1 VRISTRGFRSLPT
14 MLVLLVVL
22 TAGARLIYL
31 SVLEH
36 TARARDTAA
45 NVLAASARRF
55 ETSLQGVFDHARRTA
70 RSAAA
75 GTDPRKLDAQAFLM
89 SADDGVL
96 AVRDADAPFAK
107 GIADEWKSA
116 QTEGAA
122 PAAAILGPMR
132 LGSQW
137 LIAARVAMTPAG
149 GSGPAYAVAY
159 TDLDTIIADARLS
172 RLGAA
177 GYDFE
182 ISQVEPRSA
191 FPRTFVNTSPEPVAD
206 TVATRIAL
214 PTDPAVA
221 GSYLRLAV
229 LPRAGWF
236 SSTLLESEIAILVFL
251 AWLFAFGT
259 HDLTHALDRARSAL
273 GGARRR
279 LHASRQQ
286 LAEEIQKRLDLQESF
301 EHARYH
307 DMFTGLPNRRHF
319 MDELDRSLREVR
331 RRRLQRLAV
340 IIVDISRLTLINH
353 MLGHTAGDDLM
364 VQAARRLEEITASL
378 EGSLARW
385 SGDQFAVLLLD
396 VDSADAALEVANRF
410 QEQLRPPFLL
420 RRYQLNVAAT
430 LGVTCIDSGQER
442 AEDVI
447 READLALSVA
457 KGRETTKAVLYAP
470 HMRGR
475 SSGLVSLDAD
485 LHVAL
490 QKHELRLLYQPIV
503 DLSTRKMV
511 GAEALLRW
519 QHPVEGLLSPNRFL
533 RNAEEAG
540 LMVPITRWIVQTV
553 TGLAA
558 EWRRHLPANQK
569 FYLSVNL
576 SPSVLRDPGF
586 GDHVATALKQ
596 RTLPPSYLKFE
607 LTEMALGNV
616 TGARECL
623 DRLHGMGIQLVLD
636 DFGTGYSSL
645 SNLQLFPFDLVKIDC
660 PFVDR
665 RGVFQSNMSMVAA
678 MIQLASS
685 LDLLT
690 VAEIIDSEAAAAA
703 LKAMGCRYGQGY
715 YFSPPLESA
724 DAYEKLRG
732 QQPLEPLHESQP
744 PPVRTAIDKASSN
757 TLIMRRL
764 QDPYEQGTAE
774 TVIVR
779 APQNASETV
788 IVRLPQD
795 ASDQDA
801 SETAIVTAPQDASET
816 VIVRAPQDVSGTIVM
831 STEEIDFGEDGDD
844 EEDEDE

>member
-1 VRISTRGFRSLPT
+1 VRSSVRRYRFLPT
-14 MLVLLVVL
+14 LLVLLVVL
-22 TAGARLIYL
+22 GAGARLIYL
-31 SVLEH
+31 NVLEH
-36 TARARDTAA
+36 TARARATAET
-45 NVLAASARRF
+45 VLAASARRL
-55 ETSLQGVFDHARRTA
+55 ETSLQGVFEHALRTA
-70 RSAAA
+70 HSADA
-75 GTDPRKLDAQAFLM
+75 GTGRLDRQAFLM
-89 SADDGVL
+89 SADDRVL
-96 AVRDADAPFAK
+96 AVRDAEAPTAK

-116 QTEGAA
+116 QAERPT
-122 PAAAILGPMR
+122 PAGAILGPMR

-137 LIAARVAMTPAG
+137 LMAARVAVTPAG
-149 GSGPAYAVAY
+149 ASGPAYAVAY
-159 TDLDTIIADARLS
+159 TDLDTVIADARLS
-172 RLGAA
+172 RLAAA

-191 FPRTFVNTSPEPVAD
+191 FPRIFASSSPEPVAD
-206 TVATRIAL
+206 TVTTRVAL
-214 PTDPAVA
+214 PADPAVA
-221 GSYLRLAV
+221 DSYLRLAV
-229 LPRAGWF
+229 RPRAGWF
-236 SSTLLESEIAILVFL
+236 PSGLLESEIAVLVFL

-259 HDLTHALDRARSAL
+259 HDLTHALDRARAAL
-273 GGARRR
+273 GTARRR
-279 LHASRQQ
+279 LHASHQQ
-286 LAEEIQKRLDLQESF
+286 LAGEIQKRLDLQESF

-307 DMFTGLPNRRHF
+307 DNFTGLPNRRHF

-331 RRRLQRLAV
+331 RRRLRRLAV

-364 VQAARRLEEITASL
+364 VQVARRLEEITSSL
-378 EGSLARW
+378 DASLARW

-396 VDSADAALEVANRF
+396 VDSADAALAVANRF
-410 QEQLRPPFLL
+410 QEQLRPPFHL

-430 LGVTCIDSGQER
+430 LGVTCIESGQER
-442 AEDVI
+442 AEDIV
-447 READLALSVA
+447 READIALSVA
-457 KGRETTKAVLYAP
+457 KGRETTQAVLYAA

-475 SSGLVSLDAD
+475 STGLVSLDAD

-490 QKHELRLLYQPIV
+490 QKHQLRLLYQPIV
-503 DLSTRKMV
+503 DLATRKMV

-533 RNAEEAG
+533 RSAEEAG

-586 GDHVATALKQ
+586 GDHVAAALKQ
-596 RTLPPSYLKFE
+596 RTLPPSYPKFE

-616 TGARECL
+616 AGARECL
-623 DRLHGMGIQLVLD
+623 ERLHGMGIELVLD

-645 SNLQLFPFDLVKIDC
+645 SNLQLFPFDMVKIDC

-685 LDLLT
+685 LDLT
-690 VAEIIDSEAAAAA
+690 TIAEIIDSEAAAAA

-715 YFSPPLESA
+715 YFRPPLESA
-724 DAYEKLRG
+724 DAYEKLRA
-732 QQPLEPLHESQP
+732 QEPLDPPRGSQP
-744 PPVRTAIDKASSN
+744 AAMPTPADKSTAQ
-757 TLIMRRL
+757 TLVMRRL
-764 QDPYEQGTAE
+764 QDPSEPGTSE

-779 APQNASETV
+779 AH
-788 IVRLPQD
+788 QD
-795 ASDQDA
+795 TS
-801 SETAIVTAPQDASET
+801 TSET
-816 VIVRAPQDVSGTIVM
+816 VIVRAPPDASSTIVL
-831 STEEIDFGEDGDD
+831 STEDIDFGKDEDD

>member
-1 VRISTRGFRSLPT
+1 
-14 MLVLLVVL
+14 MLVLLIVL

-45 NVLAASARRF
+45 TVLAASARRLD
-55 ETSLQGVFDHARRTA
+55 TSLQGVFGHALRTA
-70 RSAAA
+70 RSAGA
-75 GTDPRKLDAQAFLM
+75 GTDPAKLDAQAFLM
-89 SADDGVL
+89 SADDTVL
-96 AVRDADAPFAK
+96 AARDADAPFAK

-116 QTEGAA
+116 QAEHPA

-137 LIAARVAMTPAG
+137 LIAARVAATPG
-149 GSGPAYAVAY
+149 DGSGPVYAVAY
-159 TDLDTIIADARLS
+159 TDLDAVIADARLS

-191 FPRTFVNTSPEPVAD
+191 FSRTFVNTSPEPISDPV
-206 TVATRIAL
+206 TTRIAL
-214 PTDPAVA
+214 PADPAVA

-229 LPRAGWF
+229 RPRAGWF
-236 SSTLLESEIAILVFL
+236 PSALLESEIAVLVFL

-259 HDLTHALDRARSAL
+259 HDLTHALGRARSGLAT
-273 GGARRR
+273 ARRR
-279 LHASRQQ
+279 LHSSRQQ

-364 VQAARRLEEITASL
+364 VQVARRLEEITSSL
-378 EGSLARW
+378 DGSLARW

-410 QEQLRPPFLL
+410 QEQLRRPFHL

-430 LGVTCIDSGQER
+430 LGVTCVDSGQER

-447 READLALSVA
+447 READLALSAA
-457 KGRETTKAVLYAP
+457 KARETTQAVLYAP

-485 LHVAL
+485 LHIAL

-511 GAEALLRW
+511 GAEVLLRW
-519 QHPVEGLLSPNRFL
+519 RHPGEGLLSPNRFL
-533 RNAEEAG
+533 RSAEEAD
-540 LMVPITRWIVQTV
+540 LMVPITRWIVHTV

-569 FYLSVNL
+569 FYLSINL

-586 GDHVATALKQ
+586 GDHVAAALKQ

-616 TGARECL
+616 AGVRECL

-636 DFGTGYSSL
+636 DFGTGHSSL

-678 MIQLASS
+678 MIQLAAS
-685 LDLLT
+685 LDLIT
-690 VAEIIDSEAAAAA
+690 VAEIIDGEAAAAA

-724 DAYEKLRG
+724 DAFEKLRA
-732 QQPLEPLHESQP
+732 QQPLEPLQGSQP
-744 PPVRTAIDKASSN
+744 APVRTPVDKASSSD

-764 QDPYEQGTAE
+764 QDPSEQGTGE

-779 APQNASETV
+779 AP
-788 IVRLPQD
+788 RD
-795 ASDQDA
+795 AS
-801 SETAIVTAPQDASET
+801 SET
-816 VIVRAPQDVSGTIVM
+816 VIVRAPQDASSTTIL
-831 STEEIDFGEDGDD
+831 STEDIDFIEEGN
-844 EEDEDE
+844 EDEDEDE

>member
-1 VRISTRGFRSLPT
+1 LPT
-14 MLVLLVVL
+14 TLVLLVVL

-31 SVLEH
+31 SVQEH
-36 TARARDTAA
+36 TARARATAET
-45 NVLAASARRF
+45 VLASSARRI
-55 ETSLQGVFDHARRTA
+55 ETSLQAVSARAAETA

-75 GTDPRKLDAQAFLM
+75 GTDSDALDKQAFLM

-96 AVRDADAPFAK
+96 APLKTPAPIAK

-116 QTEGAA
+116 EAEHPA
-122 PAAAILGPMR
+122 PASAVLGPMR

-137 LIAARVAMTPAG
+137 LIAARVAATRPG
-149 GSGPAYAVAY
+149 ESSPGYAVAY
-159 TDLDTIIADARLS
+159 ADLDDLIADARLS
-172 RLGAA
+172 RLAGS

-191 FPRTFVNTSPEPVAD
+191 FPRTFVSSSAEAFPDP
-206 TVATRIAL
+206 VATRVAL
-214 PTDPAVA
+214 PAEPAVA
-221 GSYLRLAV
+221 GSYLRLAIR
-229 LPRAGWF
+229 PRAGWF
-236 SSTLLESEIAILVFL
+236 PSPLLESEIAVLVFL

-259 HDLTHALDRARSAL
+259 HDLTHALDRARGAL
-273 GGARRR
+273 AIARRR
-279 LHASRQQ
+279 LHGSRQQ
-286 LAEEIQKRLDLQESF
+286 LALEIQKRLDLQESF

-307 DMFTGLPNRRHF
+307 DMFTGLPNRRGF

-331 RRRLQRLAV
+331 RRRLRRLSV

-353 MLGHTAGDDLM
+353 MLGHTAGDELM
-364 VQAARRLEEITASL
+364 VQIARRLEEITSTL
-378 EGSLARW
+378 QGSLARW
-385 SGDQFAVLLLD
+385 SGEQFAVLLLD
-396 VDSADAALEVANRF
+396 VESADAALAVANRL
-410 QEQLRPPFLL
+410 QDQLRAPFDL
-420 RRYQLNVAAT
+420 RRYQLNVAAA

-442 AEDVI
+442 AEDIV
-447 READLALSVA
+447 READIALSVA
-457 KGRETTKAVLYAP
+457 KAGETTKAVLYAP

-490 QKHELRLLYQPIV
+490 QKHQLRLLYQPIV

-519 QHPVEGLLSPNRFL
+519 QHPVEGLLPPSRFL
-533 RNAEEAG
+533 RSAEEAG
-540 LMVPITRWIVQTV
+540 LMTPITRWIVQTV
-553 TGLAA
+553 SGVAA

-569 FYLSVNL
+569 FYLTVNL
-576 SPSVLRDPGF
+576 SPSVLRDSGF
-586 GDHVATALKQ
+586 GDHVAATLKQ

-607 LTEMALGNV
+607 LTEGALGNV
-616 TGARECL
+616 AGARECL
-623 DRLHGMGIQLVLD
+623 ERLHGMGLELVLD

-645 SNLQLFPFDLVKIDC
+645 SNLQLFPFDMVKIDC

-685 LDLLT
+685 LDLIT

-724 DAYEKLRG
+724 NAYEKLRG
-732 QQPLEPLHESQP
+732 QQPLEPLQGP
-744 PPVRTAIDKASSN
+744 QAPAARTAADKATSP

-764 QDPYEQGTAE
+764 QDPSEQAT
-774 TVIVR
+774 
-779 APQNASETV
+779 SETV
-788 IVRLPQD
+788 IVRSPQD
-795 ASDQDA
+795 PSA
-801 SETAIVTAPQDASET
+801 T
-816 VIVRAPQDVSGTIVM
+816 VIL
-831 STEEIDFGEDGDD
+831 STEDIDFVKEDLDD
-844 EEDEDE
+844 EEADE

>member
-1 VRISTRGFRSLPT
+1 LRASARRSRSLPT
-14 MLVLLVVL
+14 VLVLLVVL
-22 TAGARLIYL
+22 SAGARLIYL
-31 SVLEH
+31 SVMEH
-36 TARARDTAA
+36 TARARAA
-45 NVLAASARRF
+45 AETVLAASARRL
-55 ETSLQGVFDHARRTA
+55 ETSLQGVYEHALRTA
-70 RSAAA
+70 RAA
-75 GTDPRKLDAQAFLM
+75 GAQAGPGQLDSQAFLM
-89 SADDGVL
+89 SADDRVL
-96 AVRDADAPFAK
+96 AARDSEAPIAK
-107 GIADEWKSA
+107 AIADEWKSA
-116 QTEGAA
+116 QAERPAPAPAAA
-122 PAAAILGPMR
+122 PAAAPAPAPGAAPGAAVLGPMR
-132 LGSQW
+132 YGSQW
-137 LIAARVAMTPAG
+137 LLAVRVAMTRAAG
-149 GSGPAYAVAY
+149 PGPASAVAY
-159 TDLDTIIADARLS
+159 TDLDAVIAATHLS
-172 RLGAA
+172 RLAAA

-191 FPRTFVNTSPEPVAD
+191 FPRIFASSSSAPVAD
-206 TVATRIAL
+206 AVATRIAL
-214 PTDPAVA
+214 PADPAVP
-221 GSYLRLAV
+221 GSYLRLAIR
-229 LPRAGWF
+229 PRAGWF
-236 SSTLLESEIAILVFL
+236 PSTLLESEIAVLVFL

-273 GGARRR
+273 AGARRR

-301 EHARYH
+301 EHARHH

-331 RRRLQRLAV
+331 RRRVRRLAV

-364 VQAARRLEEITASL
+364 VQVARRLEEITSSL
-378 EGSLARW
+378 DGSLARW
-385 SGDQFAVLLLD
+385 SGDQFAVMLLD

-410 QEQLRPPFLL
+410 QEQLRAPFHL
-420 RRYQLNVAAT
+420 RRYQLNVAAA
-430 LGVTCIDSGQER
+430 LGVTCIESGQER
-442 AEDVI
+442 AEDIV
-447 READLALSVA
+447 READIALSVA
-457 KGRETTKAVLYAP
+457 KARETTQAVLYAP

-475 SSGLVSLDAD
+475 SAGLVSLDAD

-490 QKHELRLLYQPIV
+490 QKHQLRLLYQPIV

-519 QHPVEGLLSPNRFL
+519 QHPVEGLLLPNRFL
-533 RNAEEAG
+533 RSAEEAG
-540 LMVPITRWIVQTV
+540 LMAQITRWIVQTV

-558 EWRRHLPANQK
+558 EWRRHLPPNQK

-586 GDHVATALKQ
+586 GDHVAAALKQ
-596 RTLPPSYLKFE
+596 RTLPPSFLKFE
-607 LTEMALGNV
+607 LTEMALGDV
-616 TGARECL
+616 AGARECL

-678 MIQLASS
+678 MIQLAAS
-685 LDLLT
+685 LDLTT

-732 QQPLEPLHESQP
+732 ELPLEPSRAAQP
-744 PPVRTAIDKASSN
+744 PPVRLDKATSP

-764 QDPYEQGTAE
+764 QDPSEQGT
-774 TVIVR
+774 
-779 APQNASETV
+779 
-788 IVRLPQD
+788 
-795 ASDQDA
+795 
-801 SETAIVTAPQDASET
+801 SET
-816 VIVRAPQDVSGTIVM
+816 VIVRAPQDASSTAIL
-831 STEEIDFGEDGDD
+831 STEMIEFGKDDGDD
-844 EEDEDE
+844 EDDDE

>member
-1 VRISTRGFRSLPT
+1 MRALPRSLRSLPT
-14 MLVLLVVL
+14 VVVLLVVL
-22 TAGARLIYL
+22 IAGARLIYL
-31 SVLEH
+31 SVQQH
-36 TARARDTAA
+36 SAHARAVAETVVAA
-45 NVLAASARRF
+45 AAKRV
-55 ETSLQGVFDHARRTA
+55 ETSLQGVLERADRTA

-75 GTDPRKLDAQAFLM
+75 QSAPDAVGTDGVPGLESQAFLM
-89 SADDGVL
+89 SRDDRVL
-96 AVRDADAPFAK
+96 AARSAEAPLAK

-116 QTEGAA
+116 QAER
-122 PAAAILGPMR
+122 PPESAILGPMR

-137 LIAARVAMTPAG
+137 LIAARVALAPRED
-149 GSGPAYAVAY
+149 SGPEYAVAY
-159 TDLDTIIADARLS
+159 TDLDAIIADARLS
-172 RLGAA
+172 RLAAA

-182 ISQVEPRSA
+182 VSQVEPRSA
-191 FPRTFVNTSPEPVAD
+191 FPRTFVSSSSAPLTDAVSAPIV
-206 TVATRIAL
+206 L
-214 PTDPAVA
+214 PADPAVP

-229 LPRAGWF
+229 RPRAGWF
-236 SSTLLESEIAILVFL
+236 PSGLLESEIAVLVFL

-259 HDLTHALDRARSAL
+259 HDLTHALDRARAAL
-273 GGARRR
+273 ATARRR
-279 LHASRQQ
+279 LHASHQQ
-286 LAEEIQKRLDLQESF
+286 LAEEIQKRLDLQETF

-331 RRRLQRLAV
+331 RRRLRRLAV

-353 MLGHTAGDDLM
+353 MLGHSAGDDLM
-364 VQAARRLEEITASL
+364 VQVARRLEEIASSL
-378 EGSLARW
+378 DGSLARW
-385 SGDQFAVLLLD
+385 SGDQFAFLLLD
-396 VDSADAALEVANRF
+396 VESADAALAVADRF
-410 QEQLRPPFLL
+410 QEQLRPPFHL

-430 LGVTCIDSGQER
+430 LGVTCVESGQER
-442 AEDVI
+442 AEDIV
-447 READLALSVA
+447 READIALSVA
-457 KGRETTKAVLYAP
+457 KARETTKAVLYAP

-475 SSGLVSLDAD
+475 SSSLVSLDAD

-490 QKHELRLLYQPIV
+490 QKRELRLLYQPIV

-519 QHPVEGLLSPNRFL
+519 RHPVEGPLSPHRFL
-533 RNAEEAG
+533 RSAEEAG
-540 LMVPITRWIVQTV
+540 LMAPITRWIVQTV

-576 SPSVLRDPGF
+576 SPSVLTDPGF
-586 GDHVATALKQ
+586 GDHVAAALKQ

-616 TGARECL
+616 AGARECL

-678 MIQLASS
+678 MIQLAGS
-685 LDLLT
+685 LDLST
-690 VAEIIDSEAAAAA
+690 IAEMVDGEAAAAA
-703 LKAMGCRYGQGY
+703 LKAMGCRYGQGF

-724 DAYEKLRG
+724 DAFEKLLG
-732 QQPLEPLHESQP
+732 QEPLEPAHP
-744 PPVRTAIDKASSN
+744 AHAPVRTAVEEDSSH

-764 QDPYEQGTAE
+764 QDPSEQAT
-774 TVIVR
+774 
-779 APQNASETV
+779 SETV
-788 IVRLPQD
+788 IVRSFD
-795 ASDQDA
+795 HTRTRESA
-801 SETAIVTAPQDASET
+801 APMDPS
-816 VIVRAPQDVSGTIVM
+816 STIVL
-831 STEEIDFGEDGDD
+831 STEKVDFGADD
-844 EEDEDE
+844 DEEEDEDE

>member
-1 VRISTRGFRSLPT
+1 MRISARSFRSLPT
-14 MLVLLVVL
+14 LLVLLVVL

-36 TARARDTAA
+36 TARARATAET
-45 NVLAASARRF
+45 VLAGSARRL
-55 ETSLQGVFDHARRTA
+55 ETSLQGVFGHAIRTA

-75 GTDPRKLDAQAFLM
+75 GTGPGQLDRQAFLM
-89 SADDGVL
+89 SADDEVL
-96 AVRDADAPFAK
+96 AARAADATTAK

-116 QTEGAA
+116 QAERQSSAG
-122 PAAAILGPMR
+122 AILGPMR

-137 LIAARVAMTPAG
+137 LIAARVAVTPADA
-149 GSGPAYAVAY
+149 SGPAYAVAY
-159 TDLDTIIADARLS
+159 TDLDAVIADARLS
-172 RLGAA
+172 RLAA
-177 GYDFE
+177 SGYDFE

-191 FPRTFVNTSPEPVAD
+191 FPRIFVSSSSELMAD
-206 TVATRIAL
+206 TVTTRIAL
-214 PTDPAVA
+214 PADPAVPD
-221 GSYLRLAV
+221 SYLRLAV
-229 LPRAGWF
+229 RPRAGWF
-236 SSTLLESEIAILVFL
+236 PAGLLESEIAVLVFL

-259 HDLTHALDRARSAL
+259 HDLTHALDRARAAL
-273 GGARRR
+273 ATARRR
-279 LHASRQQ
+279 LHASHQQ
-286 LAEEIQKRLDLQESF
+286 LAAEIQKRLDLQESF

-331 RRRLQRLAV
+331 RRRLRRLAV
-340 IIVDISRLTLINH
+340 ILVDISRLTLINH

-364 VQAARRLEEITASL
+364 VQVARRLEEITSSL
-378 EGSLARW
+378 DGSLARW

-410 QEQLRPPFLL
+410 QEQLRPPFHL

-442 AEDVI
+442 AEDIV
-447 READLALSVA
+447 READIALSAA
-457 KGRETTKAVLYAP
+457 KARETTQAVLYAP
-470 HMRGR
+470 HMRSR
-475 SSGLVSLDAD
+475 SAGLVSLDAD

-490 QKHELRLLYQPIV
+490 QKHQLRLLYQPIV

-511 GAEALLRW
+511 GVEALLRW

-533 RNAEEAG
+533 RSAEEAG

-569 FYLSVNL
+569 FYVSVNL
-576 SPSVLRDPGF
+576 SPSALRDPGF
-586 GDHVATALKQ
+586 GDYVAATLKE
-596 RTLPPSYLKFE
+596 RTLPPSHLKFE

-616 TGARECL
+616 AGVRDCL
-623 DRLHGMGIQLVLD
+623 ERLHGMGIQLVLD

-678 MIQLASS
+678 MIQLAAS
-685 LDLLT
+685 LDLTT

-724 DAYEKLRG
+724 DAYEKLRA
-732 QQPLEPLHESQP
+732 QEPLEPLRGSPP
-744 PPVRTAIDKASSN
+744 PPVPTAADRATSQ

-764 QDPYEQGTAE
+764 QDPAEQGT
-774 TVIVR
+774 
-779 APQNASETV
+779 
-788 IVRLPQD
+788 
-795 ASDQDA
+795 
-801 SETAIVTAPQDASET
+801 SET
-816 VIVRAPQDVSGTIVM
+816 VIVRARQDASSSETVIVHAPPDASSTIVL
-831 STEEIDFGEDGDD
+831 SAEDLDFGGVPDD
-844 EEDEDE
+844 DEDEDE

>member
-1 VRISTRGFRSLPT
+1 VRASARRFRSLPT
-14 MLVLLVVL
+14 LLVLLVVL

-36 TARARDTAA
+36 TARARATAET
-45 NVLAASARRF
+45 VVAASARRL
-55 ETSLQGVFDHARRTA
+55 ETSLQAMFAHASRAA
-70 RSAAA
+70 RSAVA
-75 GTDPRKLDAQAFLM
+75 GTDPGQLDRQAFLM
-89 SADDGVL
+89 SADDRLL
-96 AVRDADAPFAK
+96 AARDAEAPLAK

-116 QTEGAA
+116 QAERPT

-137 LIAARVAMTPAG
+137 LIAARVAVTPADA
-149 GSGPAYAVAY
+149 SGPAYAVAY
-159 TDLDTIIADARLS
+159 TDLDAVIADARLS
-172 RLGAA
+172 RLAAA

-191 FPRTFVNTSPEPVAD
+191 FPRIFVSSSSEPVAD
-206 TVATRIAL
+206 TVATRVAL
-214 PTDPAVA
+214 PADPAVA

-229 LPRAGWF
+229 RPRAGWF
-236 SSTLLESEIAILVFL
+236 PSGLLESEIAVLVFL

-259 HDLTHALDRARSAL
+259 HDLTHALDRARAAL
-273 GGARRR
+273 ATARRR
-279 LHASRQQ
+279 LHASHQQ

-340 IIVDISRLTLINH
+340 ILVDISRLTLINH

-364 VQAARRLEEITASL
+364 VQVARRLEEITSSL
-378 EGSLARW
+378 DGSLARW

-396 VDSADAALEVANRF
+396 VDSADAALAVANRF
-410 QEQLRPPFLL
+410 QEQLRPPFHL

-442 AEDVI
+442 AEDIV
-447 READLALSVA
+447 READIALSVA
-457 KGRETTKAVLYAP
+457 KTRETTQAVLYAP

-475 SSGLVSLDAD
+475 SAGLVSLDAD

-533 RNAEEAG
+533 RSAEEAG
-540 LMVPITRWIVQTV
+540 LMAPITRWIVQTV

-558 EWRRHLPANQK
+558 EWRRHLPADQK

-586 GDHVATALKQ
+586 GDHVAAALKQ

-616 TGARECL
+616 AGARECL
-623 DRLHGMGIQLVLD
+623 ERLHGMGIQLVLD

-678 MIQLASS
+678 MIQLAAS
-685 LDLLT
+685 LDLTT

-732 QQPLEPLHESQP
+732 QEALEPLRGPQTP
-744 PPVRTAIDKASSN
+744 PIRTAVDKSTSQ
-757 TLIMRRL
+757 TLVMRRL
-764 QDPYEQGTAE
+764 QDPSEKGTAE

-779 APQNASETV
+779 ALQDASSSETV
-788 IVRLPQD
+788 IVRTPQD
-795 ASDQDA
+795 AS
-801 SETAIVTAPQDASET
+801 S
-816 VIVRAPQDVSGTIVM
+816 TIVL
-831 STEEIDFGEDGDD
+831 STEDIDFGKDGDD

>member
-1 VRISTRGFRSLPT
+1 VRASARNLRALPT
-14 MLVLLVVL
+14 ILVLVVVL

-36 TARARDTAA
+36 SARARATAET
-45 NVLAASARRF
+45 VLAASAKRV
-55 ETSLQGVFDHARRTA
+55 ETSLQDVFGRAARTA
-70 RSAAA
+70 RSGAAA
-75 GTDPRKLDAQAFLM
+75 SDPAQLDKQAFLM
-89 SADDGVL
+89 SADEGVL
-96 AVRDADAPFAK
+96 AAREAEAPIAK

-116 QTEGAA
+116 QTGRPT

-137 LIAARVAMTPAG
+137 LIAARIPVTPAN
-149 GSGPAYAVAY
+149 SPAPAYAVAY
-159 TDLDTIIADARLS
+159 TDLDTVIAGARLS
-172 RLGAA
+172 RLAA
-177 GYDFE
+177 QGYDFE
-182 ISQVEPRSA
+182 VSQMEPRSA
-191 FPRTFVNTSPEPVAD
+191 FPRTFVSSSSAQVPD
-206 TVATRIAL
+206 TVTTRIAL
-214 PTDPAVA
+214 PADPAVP
-221 GSYLRLAV
+221 GSYLRLAIR
-229 LPRAGWF
+229 PRAGWF
-236 SSTLLESEIAILVFL
+236 PSGLLESEIAVLVFL

-273 GGARRR
+273 ATARRR
-279 LHASRQQ
+279 LHASHQQ

-307 DMFTGLPNRRHF
+307 DMFTGLHNRRHF

-331 RRRLQRLAV
+331 RRRLRRLAV

-364 VQAARRLEEITASL
+364 VQVARRLEEITSSL
-378 EGSLARW
+378 DGSLARW

-396 VDSADAALEVANRF
+396 VDSADAALAVANRF
-410 QEQLRPPFLL
+410 QEQLRPPFHL

-442 AEDVI
+442 AEDIV
-447 READLALSVA
+447 READIALSVA
-457 KGRETTKAVLYAP
+457 KTRETTQAVLYAP

-490 QKHELRLLYQPIV
+490 QKHQLRLLYQPIV

-533 RNAEEAG
+533 RSAEEAG
-540 LMVPITRWIVQTV
+540 LMAPITRWIVQTV
-553 TGLAA
+553 TGVAA

-569 FYLSVNL
+569 FYVSVNL

-586 GDHVATALKQ
+586 GDYVAATLKQ

-616 TGARECL
+616 AGARECL
-623 DRLHGMGIQLVLD
+623 ERLHGMGIQLVLD

-685 LDLLT
+685 LDLTT

-724 DAYEKLRG
+724 AAYEKLRG
-732 QQPLEPLHESQP
+732 QESLEPLPGSQT
-744 PPVRTAIDKASSN
+744 PPVRTVVDKSTSQ
-757 TLIMRRL
+757 TLVMRRL
-764 QDPYEQGTAE
+764 QDPSEQATSE

-779 APQNASETV
+779 AA
-788 IVRLPQD
+788 QD
-795 ASDQDA
+795 PS
-801 SETAIVTAPQDASET
+801 SSET
-816 VIVRAPQDVSGTIVM
+816 VIVRAPQDSSATIVL
-831 STEEIDFGEDGDD
+831 STEDIDFGDDEDDQEE
-844 EEDEDE
+844 EEDE

>member
-1 VRISTRGFRSLPT
+1 MPT
-14 MLVLLVVL
+14 LLVLLVVL

-36 TARARDTAA
+36 TARARATAET
-45 NVLAASARRF
+45 VLAASARRL
-55 ETSLQGVFDHARRTA
+55 ETSLQGVFGHALRTA

-75 GTDPRKLDAQAFLM
+75 GTGPGQLDRQAFLM
-89 SADDGVL
+89 SGDDGVL
-96 AVRDADAPFAK
+96 AARAADAATAK

-116 QTEGAA
+116 QAGRPASAA
-122 PAAAILGPMR
+122 ASAAAILGPMR

-137 LIAARVAMTPAG
+137 LIAARVAVTPADA
-149 GSGPAYAVAY
+149 SGPAYAVAY
-159 TDLDTIIADARLS
+159 TDLDAVIADARLS
-172 RLGAA
+172 RLAA
-177 GYDFE
+177 SGYDFE

-191 FPRTFVNTSPEPVAD
+191 FPRIFVSSSSELMAD
-206 TVATRIAL
+206 TVTTRIAL
-214 PTDPAVA
+214 PADPAVPD
-221 GSYLRLAV
+221 SYLRLAV
-229 LPRAGWF
+229 RPRAGWF
-236 SSTLLESEIAILVFL
+236 PAGLLESEIAVLVFL

-259 HDLTHALDRARSAL
+259 HDLTHALDRARAAL
-273 GGARRR
+273 ATARRR
-279 LHASRQQ
+279 LHASHQQ
-286 LAEEIQKRLDLQESF
+286 LAAEIQKRLDLQESF

-331 RRRLQRLAV
+331 RRRLRRLAV
-340 IIVDISRLTLINH
+340 ILVDISRLTLINH

-364 VQAARRLEEITASL
+364 VQVARRLEEITSSL
-378 EGSLARW
+378 DGSLARW

-410 QEQLRPPFLL
+410 QEQLRPPFHL

-442 AEDVI
+442 AEDIV
-447 READLALSVA
+447 READIALSAA
-457 KGRETTKAVLYAP
+457 KARETTQAVLYAP
-470 HMRGR
+470 HMRGQ
-475 SSGLVSLDAD
+475 SAGLVSLDAD

-490 QKHELRLLYQPIV
+490 QKHQLRLLYQPIV

-533 RNAEEAG
+533 RGAEEAG
-540 LMVPITRWIVQTV
+540 LTLPITRWIVQTV

-586 GDHVATALKQ
+586 GDHVAAALKE

-616 TGARECL
+616 AGVRDCL
-623 DRLHGMGIQLVLD
+623 ERLHGMGIQLVLD

-678 MIQLASS
+678 MIQLAAS
-685 LDLLT
+685 LDLTT

-732 QQPLEPLHESQP
+732 QEPLRGAP
-744 PPVRTAIDKASSN
+744 PPPIPTAADKATSQ

-764 QDPYEQGTAE
+764 QDPAEQGTSE

-779 APQNASETV
+779 A
-788 IVRLPQD
+788 RQD
-795 ASDQDA
+795 AS
-801 SETAIVTAPQDASET
+801 SSET
-816 VIVRAPQDVSGTIVM
+816 VIVRAPLDASSTIVL
-831 STEEIDFGEDGDD
+831 STEDLDFVADGDD

>member
-1 VRISTRGFRSLPT
+1 MTTLPRSLKSLPT
-14 MLVLLVVL
+14 LLVLMVVL

-36 TARARDTAA
+36 TARARATAET
-45 NVLAASARRF
+45 VLAASSKRL
-55 ETSLQGVFDHARRTA
+55 ELSLQGVFEHALRTS

-75 GTDPRKLDAQAFLM
+75 STDPGKLDAQAFLM
-89 SADDGVL
+89 SADYAVL
-96 AVRDADAPFAK
+96 AARDADAPFAK

-116 QTEGAA
+116 QAERPA
-122 PAAAILGPMR
+122 PAAAGAILGPMR

-137 LIAARVAMTPAG
+137 LIAARVPVTPADA
-149 GSGPAYAVAY
+149 SGPAYAVAY
-159 TDLDTIIADARLS
+159 TDLDTVIAGARLS

-191 FPRTFVNTSPEPVAD
+191 FPRIFVNTSPDPVAD
-206 TVATRIAL
+206 TVATRLAL
-214 PTDPAVA
+214 PADAAVA
-221 GSYLRLAV
+221 GSYLRLAIV
-229 LPRAGWF
+229 PRAGWF
-236 SSTLLESEIAILVFL
+236 PSTLLESEIAILVFL
-251 AWLFAFGT
+251 AWLFAFGA
-259 HDLTHALDRARSAL
+259 HDLTHALDRTRSAL
-273 GGARRR
+273 GTARRR

-286 LAEEIQKRLDLQESF
+286 LAEEMQKRLDLQQSF

-353 MLGHTAGDDLM
+353 MLGHSAGDDLM
-364 VQAARRLEEITASL
+364 VQVARRLEEITSSL

-410 QEQLRPPFLL
+410 QEQLRAPFHL

-447 READLALSVA
+447 READLALTVA

-475 SSGLVSLDAD
+475 SSALVSLDSD

-519 QHPVEGLLSPNRFL
+519 RHPVEGLLSPNRFL
-533 RNAEEAG
+533 RSAEEAG

-586 GDHVATALKQ
+586 GDHVAAALKQ

-623 DRLHGMGIQLVLD
+623 DRLHGMGIELVLD

-685 LDLLT
+685 LDLTT

-703 LKAMGCRYGQGY
+703 LKAMGCRYGQGF

-724 DAYEKLRG
+724 NAYEKLRG
-732 QQPLEPLHESQP
+732 QQPLEPLQVAQPQGAQP
-744 PPVRTAIDKASSN
+744 PPVRTAVDKDSSN

-764 QDPYEQGTAE
+764 QDPSEQGTAE
-774 TVIVR
+774 TSVVR
-779 APQNASETV
+779 TPPN
-788 IVRLPQD
+788 L
-795 ASDQDA
+795 
-801 SETAIVTAPQDASET
+801 SET
-816 VIVRAPQDVSGTIVM
+816 VIVRAPQDDSGTIVF
-831 STEEIDFGEDGDD
+831 STEEIDFGEEAE